1 MQICLCELMCSLLSG
16 IVSQVTEQ
24 ISLYIARSFL
34 TTPCVQC
41 GKTLSYPC
49 YKSLLEPMSKGK
61 FVSATSFRTREILP
75 TSPLTLVETTLLA
88 RWHNWIF
95 IVRLVPWECCKT
107 PYVAQFPVI
116 CVFRLFLEVQLDN
129 FHTRESWKSS
139 LCYKKTMGRCIHH
152 ARLYSRSMDCQNL
165 TWRKP
170 SATATPSEGLI

>member
-1 MQICLCELMCSLLSG
+1 MQICVCGFMCSLWSG

-24 ISLYIARSFL
+24 ISLYIARSSL

-41 GKTLSYPC
+41 GKSLSYPC

-61 FVSATSFRTREILP
+61 FVSATSFRTREKLP
-75 TSPLTLVETTLLA
+75 TSPLTLVDTTLLA

-95 IVRLVPWECCKT
+95 LVRLVPWECCKT

-129 FHTRESWKSS
+129 FHTREWWKSS
-139 LCYKKTMGRCIHH
+139 LFYKKTMGGCIHH

-165 TWRKP
+165 TCRKP
-170 SATATPSEGLI
+170 SATATPS